1 MDDARDQILQ
11 DDKNRA
17 SGASSH
23 TSSSTSTSIQQPAGI
38 IGSPRS
44 RDNIADDDVEYR
56 YGLMTRDL
64 EEVIGDPAEIKAIM
78 AERPLVIYWGTA
90 PTGKP
95 HLGYFVPIFK
105 LADFLQAG
113 CRVKILFAN
122 VHAHLDNGKTPW
134 GLVEHRCQWYEFAIK
149 AMLQHIGVPLDR
161 LEFVRGTEYQCSSAY
176 TLDLYRLTAQVS
188 TGAAQKAAAQVVKM
202 DRNPLLSNVLYPL
215 MQALDEHHLDVDAQF
230 GGRDQRKIFAFA
242 RDHLPALGYRK
253 RFHLLNPLVPGLTK
267 DGKMSASE
275 AASKIDLD
283 DSEEAIRAKI
293 RRAYSV
299 DGRAEGNGLLAIL
312 RFVLWRWLE
321 PAGLPF
327 VVTRPAQYGGPL
339 TFATYADVEAAF
351 VRCGA
356 PSPSTDTDGNNNADG
371 GERLCSA
378 DLKPA
383 IADLLCE
390 FLAPLR
396 GVLGA
401 RADLLRAAYPPMPH

>member
-1 MDDARDQILQ
+1 MDGACEQIIQ
-11 DDKNRA
+11 DDKNCCPVA
-17 SGASSH
+17 
-23 TSSSTSTSIQQPAGI
+23 
-38 IGSPRS
+38 SPRTPTQATDSAPRSS
-44 RDNIADDDVEYR
+44 RGDAIDVDDIGYR
-56 YGLMTRDL
+56 YELMTRDL
-64 EEVIGDPAEIKAIM
+64 EEVIGDPAEIKAVM
-78 AERPLVIYWGTA
+78 SRRPLVIYWGTA

-122 VHAHLDNGKTPW
+122 VHAHLDNAKTPW
-134 GLVEHRCQWYEFAIK
+134 ELVEHRCRWYEFAIK

-161 LEFVRGTEYQCSSAY
+161 LEFVRGTDYQCSGAY
-176 TLDLYRLTAQVS
+176 TLDLYRLTAQVN
-188 TGAAQKAAAQVVKM
+188 TAAAQKAAAQVVKM
-202 DRNPLLSNVLYPL
+202 ERNPLLSNVLYPL

-267 DGKMSASE
+267 NGKMSASE

-283 DSEEAIRAKI
+283 DAEEVIRAKI

-299 DGRAEGNGLLAIL
+299 DGHAEGNGLLAIL

-327 VVTRPAQYGGPL
+327 VVARPARYGGPQ

-351 VRCGA
+351 VRSGTPL
-356 PSPSTDTDGNNNADG
+356 PSADADG
-371 GERLCSA
+371 GVDDGERLCSA

-383 IADLLCE
+383 VADLLCE

-396 GVLGA
+396 GILAG
-401 RADLLRAAYPPMPH
+401 RAELLRAAYPPSPSTP

>member
-1 MDDARDQILQ
+1 MDDTDHQHREKTEKSVHSQGG
-11 DDKNRA
+11 N
-17 SGASSH
+17 
-23 TSSSTSTSIQQPAGI
+23 
-38 IGSPRS
+38 GSPTPIGVDSTARQQT
-44 RDNIADDDVEYR
+44 DGDDVEHR
-56 YGLMTRDL
+56 YGLVVRDL
-64 EEVIGDPAEIKAIM
+64 DEVIGDPADIKAIM
-78 AERPLVIYWGTA
+78 AERPLCIYWGTA

-113 CRVKILFAN
+113 CRVRILFAD

-134 GLVEHRCQWYEFAIK
+134 DLVEHRCRWYEFAIK

-161 LEFVRGTEYQCSSAY
+161 LEFVRGSDYQHGAAY
-176 TLDLYRLTAQVS
+176 TLDLLRLTARV
-188 TGAAQKAAAQVVKM
+188 TVGTAQKAAAQVVKM
-202 DRNPLLSNVLYPL
+202 DRNPPLSNLVYPL
-215 MQALDEHHLDVDAQF
+215 MQALDEQHLDVDAQF

-253 RFHLLNPLVPGLTK
+253 RIHLLNPLVPGLTK

-283 DSEEAIRAKI
+283 DCDEVIRAKI

-312 RFVLWRWLE
+312 RFILWRWLE

-327 VVTRPAQYGGPL
+327 VVTRPREYGGPL

-351 VRCGA
+351 VRAGV
-356 PSPSTDTDGNNNADG
+356 PLSETGGDGD
-371 GERLCSA
+371 RLFSV

-383 IADLLCE
+383 VADLLCE

-396 GVLGA
+396 GVLAA
-401 RADLLRAAYPPMPH
+401 RADLLATAYPSAP